1 MPETKKKKKKKDVF
15 IFSYNRNNSKIEAI
29 AFEKITIFKKQ
40 KQQKVYL

>member
-1 MPETKKKKKKKDVF
+1 MPETKKKKKKDVF